1 MKITFEISNEHFDE
15 LSKFLGTTKSVK
27 KVIKEAYYRAI
38 RAFETS
44 GSDFSVN
51 ALDIYI
57 YKEASQLLLD

>member
-27 KVIKEAYYRAI
+27 KVIKEARAI